1 MDIILQ
7 LYSTV
12 SVLCP
17 NIDMLLFGLE
27 LMKRMIQVKV
37 NLNVPAYKTM

>member
-1 MDIILQ
+1 MLNMDIILQ

-12 SVLCP
+12 SVLSP

-27 LMKRMIQVKV
+27 LKK
-37 NLNVPAYKTM
+37 KTVDSSEGES